1 MQSPGYYNR
10 VTDSA
15 SSEPKAPGGIRAF
28 IAQHPTASAV
38 TVAAVLFAL
47 LAGVAVFAGISVGS
61 ANSAADVPPD
71 EVTAEQ
77 RSQPDA
83 IPGAVAVR
91 TCSVDPL
98 ATAASFPSLVGVV
111 TDVASGDVLWGRSAD
126 KASSPAHIVTAFTAA
141 AALQTLGADT
151 RISTKV
157 VDGSKPGSIVLVGG
171 GDPTLATTNA
181 SFYRD
186 APQISD
192 LASQAMTRYDELHPG
207 VLLTEIVL
215 DSTLWTT
222 ADAWDASWPE
232 RERTGGYHS
241 YVTALMV
248 NGDRADPTLAISPRG
263 TDPVKSAGQAFA
275 QAAGL
280 PAVTFSTGAAVGSTV
295 LAEVKSQPVSVLVE
309 QMLISGDDSIAESL
323 ARLVSKKAGL
333 SGAAS
338 TLTQAMQGALSDAGL
353 SDTDAIT
360 IADGSGLSPNNQ
372 VPPLVVAQ
380 FMAKGADGDGAIGAA
395 FSMLPIGGKSGD
407 LYNRFEGDAAA
418 ASGQVAA
425 KSGWTNQEHSLGGVV
440 NAEDGTKLAFAF
452 YAIGEGIS
460 TDART
465 ALDNLVAGVYA
476 CGGNLSNY

>member
-1 MQSPGYYNR
+1 M
-10 VTDSA
+10 TDSA

-28 IAQHPTASAV
+28 ITQHPTASTV
-38 TVAAVLFAL
+38 TVAAVVFVL
-47 LAGVAVFAGISVGS
+47 LAVVAVFAGISVGS
-61 ANSAADVPPD
+61 ANSAVDVTPD

-77 RSQPDA
+77 RSQPDV

-91 TCSVDPL
+91 TCSVDSL
-98 ATAASFPSLVGVV
+98 ATVATFPSLVGVV
-111 TDVASGDVLWGRSAD
+111 TDVATGTVLWDRSAD
-126 KASSPAHIVTAFTAA
+126 EAASPAHIVTAMTAA
-141 AALQTLGADT
+141 AALQALGADT

-157 VDGSKPGSIVLVGG
+157 IDGSSAGVIVLVGG

-181 SFYRD
+181 SYYRD

-192 LASQAMTRYDELHPG
+192 LASQAITRYEELHPG
-207 VLLTEIVL
+207 VPITEIVL
-215 DSTLWTT
+215 DSTLWNTS
-222 ADAWDASWPE
+222 DAWDSNWPE

-248 NGDRADPTLAISPRG
+248 NGDRADPTIAISPRG
-263 TDPVKSAGQAFA
+263 TDPVQSAGQAFA

-280 PAVTFSTGAAVGSTV
+280 PAVTFSTGAAVGNTV

-309 QMLISGDDSIAESL
+309 QMLISGDDSLAESL
-323 ARLVSKKAGL
+323 ARLVSKQQGL

-338 TLTQAMQGALSDAGL
+338 TLNQAIQSVLSDAGL
-353 SDTDAIT
+353 DDAGTIT
-360 IADGSGLSPNNQ
+360 ITDGSGLSAKNQ
-372 VPPLVVAQ
+372 VSPLFVAQ
-380 FMAKGADGDGAIGAA
+380 FMAAGASGSGAIATA
-395 FSMLPIGGKSGD
+395 FSMLPVGGESGD

-418 ASGQVAA
+418 ASGHVAA

-440 NAEDGTKLAFAF
+440 NAKDGTQLAFAF

-476 CGGNLSNY
+476 CGSNLSNY